1 MSINNAT
8 FSWSRSA
15 SPCLRNLNLNIK
27 KGQIVAILGRVG
39 SGKTALLSALAGN
52 LELIEAEE
60 FRVVANKIGWLDQR
74 P

>member
-1 MSINNAT
+1 
-8 FSWSRSA
+8 
-15 SPCLRNLNLNIK
+15 LNIK